1 MYWLNTSKR
10 YGIAA
15 IGVHWLMLL
24 ILVAVYASIEMRTF
38 FPKDSEPRE
47 LMKLWHFMLGL
58 SVLALVSIRVVIH
71 MTGPTPVIQPVPPK
85 WQSLLARLMHILL
98 YLFIIGMP
106 LAGWFLLSAEGK
118 PIPFFGLQLP
128 ELISQNKNA
137 AEWIKEV
144 HETGGTIGYFII
156 GLHAAA
162 ALYHQY
168 IVRDNTLSLMLPAG
182 ADLAVGSSVQND

>member
-1 MYWLNTSKR
+1 
-10 YGIAA
+10 
-15 IGVHWLMLL
+15 MLL

-38 FPKDSEPRE
+38 FPKGSDPRE

-58 SVLALVSIRVVIH
+58 SVLALASIRVVIH
-71 MTGPTPVIQPVPPK
+71 MLGPIPVIQPAPPK

-106 LAGWFLLSAEGK
+106 LAGWLLLSAEGK

-162 ALYHQY
+162 ALFHHY
-168 IVRDNTLSLMLPAG
+168 IVRDNTLSRMLPG
-182 ADLAVGSSVQND
+182 QR